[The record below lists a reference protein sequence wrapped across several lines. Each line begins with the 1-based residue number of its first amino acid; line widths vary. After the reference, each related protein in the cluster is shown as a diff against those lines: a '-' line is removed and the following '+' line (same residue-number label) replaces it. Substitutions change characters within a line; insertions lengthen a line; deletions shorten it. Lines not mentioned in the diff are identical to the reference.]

1 MKTLLTILMV
11 VIVVL
16 AFTLFT
22 HINNDQQRSIR
33 TVTTGLRTVEV
44 VYKCN
49 TTGEVIHNEK
59 STGEYKHNST
69 IEIIHKYNTTGE
81 TIHTHNTTEEIIHTY
96 NTTGEIIHREDI
108 IIYKDNNIKS
118 WLLRDGILN
127 LNKESC
133 KWKTIKPP
141 NARISYDMCLR
152 TYKDI
157 VSKMIDRDGK
167 YDECDVL
174 PSLLDETPETSIKG
188 KLFVDIGANIGYCSL
203 LMASVGAKVLSF
215 EPQPSN
221 LFYFQS
227 SLERSNLYNSIELF
241 PIGLG
246 NEVGNFTMYAQIG
259 NQGNSV
265 IGKRL
270 HDDEFNSA
278 LAKTM
283 IPYNISVNTL
293 DNVFARPELT
303 GKVIS
308 VLKIDAQGFET
319 NILKGSKSL
328 LSSGRIRII
337 KLELSIKFL
346 EGQGTS
352 CQEVV
357 DLLTGFG
364 YSITL
369 NGAKFDSSKCN
380 ILTRDRMEDIIA
392 RLH

>member
-1 MKTLLTILMV
+1 
-11 VIVVL
+11 
-16 AFTLFT
+16 
-22 HINNDQQRSIR
+22 
-33 TVTTGLRTVEV
+33 
-44 VYKCN
+44 
-49 TTGEVIHNEK
+49 
-59 STGEYKHNST
+59 
-69 IEIIHKYNTTGE
+69 
-81 TIHTHNTTEEIIHTY
+81 
-96 NTTGEIIHREDI
+96 
-108 IIYKDNNIKS
+108 
-118 WLLRDGILN
+118 
-127 LNKESC
+127 
-133 KWKTIKPP
+133 
-141 NARISYDMCLR
+141 
-152 TYKDI
+152 
-157 VSKMIDRDGK
+157 
-167 YDECDVL
+167 
-174 PSLLDETPETSIKG
+174 
-188 KLFVDIGANIGYCSL
+188 
-203 LMASVGAKVLSF
+203 
-215 EPQPSN
+215 
-221 LFYFQS
+221 
-227 SLERSNLYNSIELF
+227 
-241 PIGLG
+241 
-246 NEVGNFTMYAQIG
+246 MYAQVG

>member
-1 MKTLLTILMV
+1 
-11 VIVVL
+11 
-16 AFTLFT
+16 
-22 HINNDQQRSIR
+22 
-33 TVTTGLRTVEV
+33 
-44 VYKCN
+44 
-49 TTGEVIHNEK
+49 
-59 STGEYKHNST
+59 
-69 IEIIHKYNTTGE
+69 
-81 TIHTHNTTEEIIHTY
+81 
-96 NTTGEIIHREDI
+96 
-108 IIYKDNNIKS
+108 
-118 WLLRDGILN
+118 
-127 LNKESC
+127 
-133 KWKTIKPP
+133 
-141 NARISYDMCLR
+141 
-152 TYKDI
+152 
-157 VSKMIDRDGK
+157 
-167 YDECDVL
+167 
-174 PSLLDETPETSIKG
+174 
-188 KLFVDIGANIGYCSL
+188 
-203 LMASVGAKVLSF
+203 MASVGAKVLSF

-246 NEVGNFTMYAQIG
+246 NEVGNFTMYAQVG

-278 LAKTM
+278 LAKKM

-392 RLH
+392 RLHK